1 MRIFRFRFGGLR
13 VVLSMNIHRY
23 FIAISIHNAVTV
35 ATSGRRFRLAA
46 CNKKTY
52 PGFIGI
58 ATSVPQRVVERRPG
72 NPTKKTAAA
81 KGRSSIKPPKYGRKQ
96 G

>member
-1 MRIFRFRFGGLR
+1 MPSRWPPAAEEFRY
-13 VVLSMNIHRY
+13 S
-23 FIAISIHNAVTV
+23 
-35 ATSGRRFRLAA
+35 AA

-72 NPTKKTAAA
+72 NPTKETAAA